1 MQSSV
6 LSDSRTPPQEET
18 LYPLAVTP
26 VPVSPRHWH
35 PLLCSL
41 SLWIWQFWAF
51 PRDRIRSH
59 MTVCTI
65 FFHLAESLH
74 GVSPYQFFTTPYG
87 HLIGCSVIPP
97 ILLIHSSLEEWLFWK
112 HFGYFHFLALINNAG
127 ISTHVQ
133 ELYCS
138 KWMYFQLEVWLFVFS
153 YLFHFIL
160 LYLAPTFPY
169 GCKMSK
175 YKRKCSLKLWFNAYM
190 GCNHS
195 KLYLHSFRN
204 TFWAPTHIFQPHE

>member
-1 MQSSV
+1 M
-6 LSDSRTPPQEET
+6 
-18 LYPLAVTP
+18 
-26 VPVSPRHWH
+26 
-35 PLLCSL
+35 
-41 SLWIWQFWAF
+41 
-51 PRDRIRSH
+51 
-59 MTVCTI
+59 
-65 FFHLAESLH
+65 
-74 GVSPYQFFTTPYG
+74 SPYQFFTTPYG

-127 ISTHVQ
+127 MNTHVQ

-138 KWMYFQLEVWLFVFS
+138 KWMYFELEVRLFVFS